1 MRENLIF
8 FFFSVLY
15 EFLRTPALSNAP
27 VLSGIIFQGA
37 AWVYLLNPDD
47 FLSTPRQEP
56 DRPDSDYEHSD
67 PNTSGSSGIGSL
79 HSEQN
84 AVVSLPRDGPDGE
97 EDGDDADF
105 YHEVRQ
111 HVTAAAVAPL
121 PAVYR
126 NGGGVGV
133 DPFLHRRQITVK
145 SDFYGGDGDS
155 VSGRRPPR
163 LKTGAEGT
171 AAAARGRYDEHVNPS
186 ARYEVAAGQFLRSTG
201 ELLYCKTYYLVFLRF
216 FMVQ

>member
-1 MRENLIF
+1 MG
-8 FFFSVLY
+8 FSLQCSY
-15 EFLRTPALSNAP
+15 YL
-27 VLSGIIFQGA
+27 QGA

-47 FLSTPRQEP
+47 FLSAPRQEP

-111 HVTAAAVAPL
+111 HVTAATVAPL

-126 NGGGVGV
+126 NSGGVGV
-133 DPFLHRRQITVK
+133 DPFLHRRQVTVK
-145 SDFYGGDGDS
+145 SDCYGGDGDS

-163 LKTGAEGT
+163 LKTRAEGT

-201 ELLYCKTYYLVFLRF
+201 RLL
-216 FMVQ
+216 